1 MHDEDRLTGQQL
13 GIDAGARDEMEAA
26 WRNYRH
32 AVPAASETE
41 RDLHREWGQLDADV
55 RADMWEIEAA
65 DRAMDLYG
73 DAELENELAELADLY
88 DDIMPD
94 RETLIVAAMLND
106 ACAAESIGQIISAD
120 MLTDVEYQKLFAQLA
135 QTPDW
140 PREPIS
146 QETIDYLSRL
156 ESPPGQAIE
165 LARDMLANH
174 LRWQLIDREN
184 QHLLTESTTPHQI
197 DPALEIAQP
206 HPVHLETANVRIG

>member
-1 MHDEDRLTGQQL
+1 MHDEDRLTGEQL
-13 GIDAGARDEMEAA
+13 GIDPGTQEEMAQA
-26 WRNYRH
+26 WRKYRH
-32 AVPAASETE
+32 AMPAASEAE
-41 RDLHREWGQLDADV
+41 RDLHREWAQLDADV
-55 RADMWEIEAA
+55 RADMWETEAA
-65 DRAMDLYG
+65 ERAMDVYG

-88 DDIMPD
+88 DDLMPD

-106 ACAAESIGQIISAD
+106 PYAAESIGQIISGD
-120 MLTDVEYQKLFAQLA
+120 MLTDVEYQTLFAQLA
-135 QTPDW
+135 QTLDW

-184 QHLLTESTTPHQI
+184 QHLLTESTTPQQI
-197 DPALEIAQP
+197 DPALEIPQSY
-206 HPVHLETANVRIG
+206 PVHVETVNVRIG